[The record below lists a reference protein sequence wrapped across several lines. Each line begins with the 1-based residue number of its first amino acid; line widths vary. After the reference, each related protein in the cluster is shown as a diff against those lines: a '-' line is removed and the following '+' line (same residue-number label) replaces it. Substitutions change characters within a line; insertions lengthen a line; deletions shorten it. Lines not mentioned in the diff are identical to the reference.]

1 MYIKTV
7 TKINYLKHMT
17 TWSHGAKLVF
27 IVLLSFKIICY
38 LCRYPY
44 VKIEINKVKIHTFV
58 WYNFLEFQN
67 PFSFAYWGFVNG
79 LSPFFV
85 QLVRSLNMAASM
97 EEADDEGNETLGFV
111 IDEVINNIGSSWDP
125 TNSVD
130 WEREKVTPQCLT
142 RIKR

>member
-1 MYIKTV
+1 M
-7 TKINYLKHMT
+7 
-17 TWSHGAKLVF
+17 
-27 IVLLSFKIICY
+27 
-38 LCRYPY
+38 
-44 VKIEINKVKIHTFV
+44 
-58 WYNFLEFQN
+58 
-67 PFSFAYWGFVNG
+67 
-79 LSPFFV
+79 

>member
-1 MYIKTV
+1 M
-7 TKINYLKHMT
+7 L
-17 TWSHGAKLVF
+17 
-27 IVLLSFKIICY
+27 
-38 LCRYPY
+38 
-44 VKIEINKVKIHTFV
+44 
-58 WYNFLEFQN
+58 YNFHEFQN
-67 PFSFAYWGFVNG
+67 PFSFVYWGFVNG

-97 EEADDEGNETLGFV
+97 EEADEGNETLGFV